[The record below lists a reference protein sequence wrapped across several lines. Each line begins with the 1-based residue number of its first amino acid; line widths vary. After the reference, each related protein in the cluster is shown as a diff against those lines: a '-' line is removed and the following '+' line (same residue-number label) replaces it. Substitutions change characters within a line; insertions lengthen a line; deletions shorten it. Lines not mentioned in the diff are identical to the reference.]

1 MFTLTVGYVSGII
14 AAIIFILQSLL
25 PNASILILVGV
36 LGKDQNAA
44 TWSGVER
51 ELASSAWP
59 RLLRT
64 DSTVSVGM
72 KPKLRFARWLRPIC
86 FFLITAAGIVTPLG
100 LYDTVAPSGRTQLRS
115 FSYIADTGPMG
126 YGTPPRAD
134 LTFGRSC
141 GDFLPL
147 PCPGTSVD
155 IQYSYNETSGIGA
168 ANITNDNY
176 DMRIPEVLA
185 KLYQSGLYDQEQ
197 TVSSFFDIQSRQYTY
212 DREVGVEHGGSYV
225 VDAYRQVTSLILDDD
240 IEVVEGLIVDTKNGG
255 IGFRNHTVPVG
266 IHYGAEWQEDLLF
279 LEPETACVNTNMTRE
294 YMIPWPSASSD
305 GYQPA
310 NVTLVDQ
317 GGFVEINKTY
327 PRLEFYDTQ
336 ENPALLE
343 RAYKAAWLTNTNNM
357 LYFNVTRPNPHACS
371 YLNSKVG
378 QRYPLNLEG
387 TSPFQSFSVSP
398 DFSSLVD
405 PQLYQSND
413 TFLTEQSVNYRNPFN
428 ITFENYTDIKV
439 LCEGVGGQD
448 LANINNIAVAC
459 GLVLG
464 AAKRKDGIASLV
476 FAPGTW
482 WSQPVYT
489 CASTTKASIKTVHFK
504 YNATIGEGLK
514 SLQVVYVADK
524 VYKNDSEKPLWGVEN
539 PHMVLSD
546 ISPLWGL
553 ISPDLEDSVNLS
565 TIKSDRL
572 YLPGYTILEFDTQVP
587 GFQNVPGT
595 DGPTG
600 ALATAYDSS
609 GFGEGTG
616 VGDYTG
622 ETNLAMFSKWQDY
635 SSNVS
640 TTAKILNLIWTD
652 IAANALVGTKSW
664 NSGSKLPPNLQ
675 KRGAKT
681 TSSASTDARNSP
693 VMVPVTIYTYQVRYH
708 WVFVIPAA
716 LLLLLALLILGVAG
730 AFALTG
736 HATFSCV
743 REYLFHLSAGRL
755 LARQV
760 YPGAVDGQAAT
771 KIWVDN
777 VGLKHVRLDSDG
789 PIATDAIDAKI
800 TTGSSGDSEVDNAV
814 VQDVTASREK
824 FTKAA
829 TEISTKEVDR
839 SPSNDAGSQPL
850 DGISRGHIALQ
861 NRDDDRAQHRMRSR
875 RRSM

>member
-14 AAIIFILQSLL
+14 AAIIFTLQSLL
-25 PNASILILVGV
+25 PNAAILILVGV
-36 LGKDQNAA
+36 VGKEQNAA

-51 ELASSAWP
+51 ELTSSAWP
-59 RLLRT
+59 RLLQT
-64 DSTVSVGM
+64 DSSVSIGM

-86 FFLITAAGIVTPLG
+86 FFLITVAGIVTPLG
-100 LYDTVAPSGRTQLRS
+100 LYDTVAPSRRTQLLS
-115 FSYIADTGPMG
+115 FSYIRDTGPMG

-141 GDFLPL
+141 GNFLPL

-155 IQYSYNETSGIGA
+155 IQYSYNETSGTA
-168 ANITNDNY
+168 TANITDDNY

-212 DREVGVEHGGSYV
+212 SREAGVEHGKSYV

-240 IEVVEGLIVDTKNGG
+240 FEVVEGLIVDTKNGG

-266 IHYGAEWQEDLLF
+266 IQYGAEWKENLLF
-279 LEPETACVNTNMTRE
+279 LEPETACINTNVTIE
-294 YMIPWPSASSD
+294 YMIRWPSASSD
-305 GYQPA
+305 GSQLA

-317 GGFVEINKTY
+317 GGFAEINTTY
-327 PRLEFYDTQ
+327 PHLEFYNTQ

-343 RAYKAAWLTNTNNM
+343 RAYKAAWLTNANNM
-357 LYFNVTRPNPHACS
+357 LYFNVTRPNPHAFS

-378 QRYPLNLEG
+378 QRYPITLE
-387 TSPFQSFSVSP
+387 TTNPLQSFSVSS
-398 DFSSLVD
+398 DFSSLVN

-413 TFLTEQSVNYRNPFN
+413 TFPTTQSVNYRNPFN
-428 ITFENYTDIKV
+428 ITFENYTDITV

-489 CASTTKASIKTVHFK
+489 CASTTRASIKTVQLK
-504 YNATIGEGLK
+504 YNATIGGGLK
-514 SLQVVYVADK
+514 SLRVVDVADK
-524 VYKNDSEKPLWGVEN
+524 VYNNDSAKPLWGVEN

-553 ISPDLEDSVNLS
+553 ISPNLEHSVNLS
-565 TIKSDRL
+565 TVKSDRL
-572 YLPGYTILEFDTQVP
+572 YLPGYTSLEFDIGVP

-595 DGPTG
+595 DGPSA
-600 ALATAYDSS
+600 ALATTYQIS
-609 GFGEGTG
+609 GFGSGSG
-616 VGDYTG
+616 IGDYSG
-622 ETNLAMFSKWQDY
+622 ETNLAMFSRWQDY

-652 IAANALVGTKSW
+652 VAANALVGTKSW

-675 KRGAKT
+675 KRGAET
-681 TSSASTDARNSP
+681 TGSASADAQNSP
-693 VMVPVTIYTYQVRYH
+693 VMVPVTIYTSQIRYR
-708 WVFVIPAA
+708 WLFAIPAA
-716 LLLLLALLILGVAG
+716 LLLLLALLVLGGAG
-730 AFALTG
+730 AFALVG
-736 HATFSCV
+736 HATSSRV

-760 YPGAVDGQAAT
+760 YPGAVDGQAPT
-771 KIWVDN
+771 KTWVDK
-777 VGLKHVRLDSDG
+777 VGLKHIRLDSDG
-789 PIATDAIDAKI
+789 PTATDAIDTTT
-800 TTGSSGDSEVDNAV
+800 TTGPSGDSNEDNAV

-824 FTKAA
+824 STKAA
-829 TEISTKEVDR
+829 TVIPTREVPP
-839 SPSNDAGSQPL
+839 SPSNDVSSQPL
-850 DGISRGHIALQ
+850 GGVFQGRMALQ
-861 NRDDDRAQHRMRSR
+861 DRDDDRRPT
-875 RRSM
+875 